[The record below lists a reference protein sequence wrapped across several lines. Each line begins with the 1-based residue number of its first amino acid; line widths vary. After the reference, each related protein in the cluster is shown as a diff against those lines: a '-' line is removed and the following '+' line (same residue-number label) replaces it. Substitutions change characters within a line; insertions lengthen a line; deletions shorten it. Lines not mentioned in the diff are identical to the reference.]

1 MKKRCLC
8 VFVIMLVMLICAAAC
23 TNDDLDDAAI
33 QGNECIDA
41 NDSENTSN
49 IGVKTTITVGE
60 WAFSDTVGK
69 YVPSG
74 IERVELMSDGKLF
87 FDFLDDEL
95 GKTLQST
102 YKIKRYQVAEK
113 VEKAYVFDYGNNTDK
128 IIIWLYQDKTIAG
141 VDMYSIDE
149 KQAIN
154 EYITDFGGL
163 NNIVDVQLK
172 LIEIVPETLGGII
185 EAIDEQGDSHPLYLH

>member
-1 MKKRCLC
+1 M
-8 VFVIMLVMLICAAAC
+8 FVMLICAAAC
-23 TNDDLDDAAI
+23 TNDDLDDATI

-41 NDSENTSN
+41 NDSKNTSN
-49 IGVKTTITVGE
+49 IGIKTTITVGE

-69 YVPSG
+69 CVPSG
-74 IERVELMSDGKLF
+74 IEKVELMSDGKLF

-113 VEKAYVFDYGNNTDK
+113 VEKTYVFDYGNNTDK